1 MKRVALLCLGL
12 ALGAANA
19 AEAQLTMQMSNG
31 WSFTFAGNV
40 NAFII
45 YQQGKTCAPGGGD
58 CATSSKDNSFGTG
71 LLPAFAVF
79 DAKGKEENLD
89 LGVHFGFAPQIETG
103 GHYASFFGSQAA
115 GAQIDMRQVYLTAGG
130 TWGQLLMGKELGI
143 YQRGN
148 ILNDMTLLGVGV
160 DPGGRGTALGRIGYG
175 YLYTDFRPQLTYSTP
190 AGGRTTFAIGLF
202 EGIGAGP
209 IYETVELPRVE
220 AEFAYT
226 GKAGESTNL
235 KFFVNGAAQTAKSGA
250 TGSTESLTS
259 TGVGGGATV
268 DIAGF
273 AIHASG
279 FYAKGMGSLF
289 MGDACCGADD
299 SRIDTDGV
307 DVAGDGRDS
316 FGYIGQITWMRPEGK
331 FGLGASYG
339 ENNLMRTDAD
349 QAADGTDEDLL
360 KRRAFVG
367 QLTYKWSKSLRWVA
381 EFGHIENLAD
391 GEKVSQSE
399 QGSIGMMLFF

>member
-45 YQQGKTCAPGGGD
+45 YQQNKSCAGD
-58 CATSSKDNSFGTG
+58 ACVTSRKDNSFGTG

-115 GAQIDMRQVYLTAGG
+115 GAQIDMRQVFLTAGG
-130 TWGQLLMGKELGI
+130 TWGQLLMGKELGLF
-143 YQRGN
+143 QRGN

-160 DPGGRGTALGRIGYG
+160 GGGGRGTARGRIGYG

-190 AGGRTTFAIGLF
+190 SGKSTSFSIGLF
-202 EGIGAGP
+202 EGLGAAAFSQL
-209 IYETVELPRVE
+209 ELPRVE
-220 AEFAYT
+220 GEFAYN
-226 GKAGESTNL
+226 GKSGENTNI
-235 KFFVNGAAQTAKSGA
+235 KFFINGAAQTAKDPA
-250 TGSTESLTS
+250 TDDNLTS

-273 AIHASG
+273 ALHASG

-289 MGDACCGADD
+289 MGDACCTGADD
-299 SRIDTDGV
+299 GRIASDGV
-307 DVAGDGRDS
+307 DALGNGRNS
-316 FGYIGQITWMRPEGK
+316 IGYIGQITWMKPEGK

-339 ENNLMRTDAD
+339 ENRL
-349 QAADGTDEDLL
+349 QSTDEEGGADDLV
-360 KRRAFVG
+360 KRRAIVG

-381 EFGHIENLAD
+381 EYGHIETFAGGTKD
-391 GEKVSQSE
+391 SKSD
-399 QGSIGMMLFF
+399 QGSVGMMLFF

>member
-130 TWGQLLMGKELGI
+130 TWGQLLMGKELGLF
-143 YQRGN
+143 QRGN

-160 DPGGRGTALGRIGYG
+160 GGGGRGTALGRIGYG

-190 AGGRTTFAIGLF
+190 AGGRTTFSIGLF
-202 EGIGAGP
+202 EG
-209 IYETVELPRVE
+209 L
-220 AEFAYT
+220 
-226 GKAGESTNL
+226 
-235 KFFVNGAAQTAKSGA
+235 GAAPLRDRSSSPGSRPSSTTPARPARRPTSSSSSTARHRPPR
-250 TGSTESLTS
+250 
-259 TGVGGGATV
+259 
-268 DIAGF
+268 AG
-273 AIHASG
+273 
-279 FYAKGMGSLF
+279 
-289 MGDACCGADD
+289 
-299 SRIDTDGV
+299 
-307 DVAGDGRDS
+307 
-316 FGYIGQITWMRPEGK
+316 RP
-331 FGLGASYG
+331 A
-339 ENNLMRTDAD
+339 RP
-349 QAADGTDEDLL
+349 
-360 KRRAFVG
+360 RA
-367 QLTYKWSKSLRWVA
+367 
-381 EFGHIENLAD
+381 
-391 GEKVSQSE
+391 
-399 QGSIGMMLFF
+399 